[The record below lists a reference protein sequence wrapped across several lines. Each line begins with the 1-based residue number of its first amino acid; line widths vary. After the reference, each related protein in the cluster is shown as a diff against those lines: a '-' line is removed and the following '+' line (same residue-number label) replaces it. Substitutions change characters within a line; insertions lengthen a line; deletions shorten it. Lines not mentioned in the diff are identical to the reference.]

1 MTIREFNQEPKF
13 PFGTRCALCN
23 EIAVDQDHALFPKSP
38 QKRTK
43 KWREFLDD
51 PMNIQPACADCNR
64 WNRVADRYHSRLNFV
79 YNKLRD
85 TPEEFKKWYYSYP
98 GSLKEGG
105 RYDEI
110 AGMIRAFESVK
121 ETA

>member
-1 MTIREFNQEPKF
+1 MGWISQENKF
-13 PFGTRCALCN
+13 PPGTICAVCN
-23 EIAVDQDHALFPKSP
+23 KKRAQDLDHALFPKSP

-43 KWREFLDD
+43 KWRDFLDD

-64 WNRVADRYHSRLNFV
+64 WKRTTDRYESRKKYVDNRMR
-79 YNKLRD
+79 N

-110 AGMIRAFESVK
+110 AGMIRAFES
-121 ETA
+121 ARNAA